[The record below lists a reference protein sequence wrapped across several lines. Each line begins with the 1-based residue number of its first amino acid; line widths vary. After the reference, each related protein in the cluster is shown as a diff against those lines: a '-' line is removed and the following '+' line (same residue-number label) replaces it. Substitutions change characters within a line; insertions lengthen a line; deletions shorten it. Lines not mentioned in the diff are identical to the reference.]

1 MKVSDANTN
10 NAAAVLGY
18 QNAVAMTMDDSPEF
32 IAIFQKNLYQHHTL
46 AFVRETLTNAWDA
59 HIDANLTDTPIEVSL
74 SADHGFSIKDKGHGI
89 APEMMQQVYGI
100 IGRGTKTGD
109 NRSTGGFGLGCKS
122 PHGYVDAFQVVSCHK
137 GTKTIYQIVKASEL
151 TNGKPAIITIMSMP
165 TDETGLTV
173 TIPVQYND
181 LSTLDK
187 YITNIVYSGDFPCMY
202 TYEDTSARLLPTM
215 QLKNEPS
222 SYIVLVDSA
231 VQVKLPVISTSGLHI
246 RYANI
251 VYPLPLP
258 TEEHEAYAEAYGM
271 LKNWLVQL
279 KHFTSYS
286 HPQVIIQA
294 EAGTLSVQP
303 SRESLSASTATLNKL
318 CELINNMF
326 IQYNHALQNDYPV
339 HRKAFLEAYKTATEL
354 RTNSYVGTVHN
365 VTVPLLPMIDT
376 VASIDIDK
384 PHWDRR
390 LLSDVYRNTD
400 DLVKHIAI
408 CKSLSSAEETEI
420 FDHYNRACEK
430 AGLFPSGWVDKVI
443 ALSEHYSYGK
453 REYVKGTAFLHKAF
467 NKLDLNALCSY
478 PNAKITALCRN
489 ESLRYYSAWE
499 YTELETL
506 SVRQAMAF
514 GSRKVVLTCNMRQ
527 TESRLQ
533 GYLTH
538 DKISTWESL
547 LIVYVTRGKTMLPEI
562 KQQIIDSGYQLID
575 LTVWEPWEDR
585 PVAAA
590 KPRAS
595 VTMSDLATKG
605 TAYPLNLFSSHLKKG
620 NNFLT
625 VAASKYL
632 IASTPHTMLTHPE
645 YVLLFARS
653 GEDTKCYDRS
663 IPPMFISLLTTILG
677 DKIGVVF
684 TKRDYKALSSI
695 NTPFKLI
702 ELLLDYLEAKW
713 AELKPVSDAY
723 AASKLPSKASMC
735 EAGVKAYT
743 HDSHNILGMLYAN
756 PVMHSSLPFKIA
768 PKVDGTEVD
777 EFRSLLAKFE
787 TYFRVLPANTPAYH
801 SLVTPALCA
810 RYKKLRLKA
819 SEVSPKP
826 SSALVK
832 FATQLAKVSD
842 CFILSQYSI
851 HDETILNAIDI
862 EMFKY
867 LIKLI
872 RKQPYDKP
880 TS

>member
-18 QNAVAMTMDDSPEF
+18 QNVVAMSMDDSPEF

-59 HIDANLTDTPIEVSL
+59 HIDANLIDTPIEVSL
-74 SADHGFSIKDKGHGI
+74 SADQGFIIKDKGHGI

-100 IGRGTKTGD
+100 IGRGTKAGD

-173 TIPVQYND
+173 TIPVQRND

-202 TYEDTSARLLPTM
+202 TCEDTSARLLPTM

-231 VQVKLPVISTSGLHI
+231 VHVKLPVISTSGLHI

-258 TEEHEAYAEAYGM
+258 TGEHEAYAKAYDM

-279 KHFTSYS
+279 RHFTSYS
-286 HPQVIIQA
+286 YPQIIIQA

-326 IQYNHALQNDYPV
+326 IQYNHALQNDYPT
-339 HRKAFLEAYKTATEL
+339 HRRAFLEAYKTATEH
-354 RTNSYVGTVHN
+354 RTNSYVSTIPSIE
-365 VTVPLLPMIDT
+365 VPLLPMLGV
-376 VASIDIDK
+376 VATTDIYR
-384 PHWDRR
+384 PNWDRR
-390 LLSDVYRNTD
+390 LLSDVYRNTE

-408 CKSLSSAEETEI
+408 CSALSKDEEMEI
-420 FDHYNRACEK
+420 FDHYNHACEK
-430 AGLFPSGWVDKVI
+430 AGLFPSGWVDKVN
-443 ALSEHYSYGK
+443 ALEAKYNH
-453 REYVKGTAFLHKAF
+453 RESVDGTSFLHKAYD
-467 NKLDLNALCSY
+467 KLDINALCSY
-478 PNAKITALCRN
+478 PNAKITVLCRT
-489 ESLRYYSAWE
+489 ETLRQYLAWE
-499 YTELETL
+499 YADVKALLTK
-506 SVRQAMAF
+506 QAMAF

-527 TESRLQ
+527 SETRLQ
-533 GYLTH
+533 GYL
-538 DKISTWESL
+538 DNNKLANWESL
-547 LIVYVTRGKTMLPEI
+547 LVVYVPRDKTLLPEV

-575 LTVWEPWEDR
+575 LTVWEPWENR
-585 PVAAA
+585 PVTVA

-595 VTMSDLATKG
+595 VTVSDLATKG
-605 TAYPLNLFSSHLKKG
+605 SAYPLSLFSSYLKKG
-620 NNFLT
+620 DTFLT
-625 VAASKYL
+625 IATSKYL
-632 IASTPHTMLTHPE
+632 ISTSPYTRLTHPE
-645 YVLLFARS
+645 YVLLFERN
-653 GEDTKCYDRS
+653 GEDTKCYDRN
-663 IPPMFISLLTTILG
+663 IPSMFISILSKTVG

-695 NTPFKLI
+695 NTPFKLG

-723 AASKLPSKASMC
+723 AASRLPSKEAIR
-735 EAGVKAYT
+735 EAGAKGYMQ
-743 HDSHNILGMLYAN
+743 DSHNFMGMLYAN
-756 PVMHSSLPFKIA
+756 PAMHSSLPFKIA
-768 PKVDGTEVD
+768 PKVDGTEVK
-777 EFRSLLAKFE
+777 EFCKLLSDWE
-787 TYFRVLPANTPAYH
+787 TYFKVYH
-801 SLVTPALCA
+801 HEHPVYHNLVTPALCA
-810 RYKKLRLKA
+810 RYKKLLEATK
-819 SEVSPKP
+819 VTTKP
-826 SSALVK
+826 SNALVK
-832 FATQLAKVSD
+832 FATQLTKVSD
-842 CFILSQYSI
+842 CIILSQDSI
-851 HDETILNAIDI
+851 HDETILSAIDI

-880 TS
+880 IS